1 MQNNVDLT
9 VDKFNKINVCS
20 LQLICFLG
28 LSLTCV
34 SIVRAVVCT
43 VSCSVKSYI
52 TFMATETLQMDI
64 LLNIKLKQNRC
75 HGKTEPTASSADQLL
90 NQKHYCLISVILPP
104 IVMHLAAEA
113 TKHGT
118 SIALMMNPSTNLQRE
133 CVPSKRKLN
142 QCVFIDQR

>member
-1 MQNNVDLT
+1 M
-9 VDKFNKINVCS
+9 
-20 LQLICFLG
+20 FLG
-28 LSLTCV
+28 VVSYMCVYCEGCCLHSLLFSQILHHLHGHRDTPDGHLV
-34 SIVRAVVCT
+34 EYQA
-43 VSCSVKSYI
+43 K
-52 TFMATETLQMDI
+52 TEQMPW
-64 LLNIKLKQNRC
+64 QNRA
-75 HGKTEPTASSADQLL
+75 HGLFCRPTPKPKGIQFL
-90 NQKHYCLISVILPP
+90 NFFIKHYCLISVILPP